1 MNDIVKIKE
10 ELVSHS
16 KIELPYTFEKEIHVK
31 YLTLKMDDELFY
43 RGGKF
48 SCQRGN
54 NIFLT
59 NCGRKWSVPI
69 NYYDNNGD
77 IIYTSTFFIKNK
89 ERTKECSE
97 ENKRKDEIIMA
108 QQDLIKKL
116 TKKLKDLEYQLMYAD
131 S

>member
-1 MNDIVKIKE
+1 MGVRS
-10 ELVSHS
+10 V
-16 KIELPYTFEKEIHVK
+16 F
-31 YLTLKMDDELFY
+31 
-43 RGGKF
+43 GGQ
-48 SCQRGN
+48 SNRTAN
-54 NIFLT
+54 TTI
-59 NCGRKWSVPI
+59 RVI
-69 NYYDNNGD
+69 R
-77 IIYTSTFFIKNK
+77 KNK